1 MPLILSGS
9 AGLSGNVGNV
19 TKDMMPAGSV
29 LQVIQALKQDYM
41 SSTLTG
47 WQDIPGLTASI
58 TPNSATNK
66 VLVIAKVNGAGATAT
81 THIQLRLLRNGV
93 EVGSGNAEGS
103 STPCFAFLPTGD
115 NADRMLNG
123 SAHVLDAPNSASAV
137 TYKVQ
142 YRNNNSSST
151 IYINR
156 GNGLGTASYP
166 LGSSEITLME
176 IKA

>member
-9 AGLSGNVGNV
+9 NGLSGNVGNV

-29 LQVIQALKQDYM
+29 LQVVQALKQDNM

-58 TPNSATNK
+58 TPNAASNK
-66 VLVIAKVNGAGATAT
+66 VLVIAKVNGAGGTGA

-93 EVGSGNAEGS
+93 EIGSGNADGS
-103 STPCFAFLPTGD
+103 NTPCFAFLPTGD
-115 NADRMLNG
+115 NGDRMLNG
-123 SAHVLDAPNSASAV
+123 TAHVLDTPASTAAV

-142 YRNNNSSST
+142 YRNNNSTST

-156 GNGLGTASYP
+156 GNGAGTPSYP
-166 LGSSEITLME
+166 LGASEITLME